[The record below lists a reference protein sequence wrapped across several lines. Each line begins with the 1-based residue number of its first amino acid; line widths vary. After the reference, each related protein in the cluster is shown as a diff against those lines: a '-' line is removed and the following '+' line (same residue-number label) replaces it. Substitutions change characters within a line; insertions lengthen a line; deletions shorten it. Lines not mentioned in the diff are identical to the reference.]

1 MTTPNPNPT
10 QRRFI
15 DFQLSLQAVISGA
28 VVVATFMVWMGWQAA
43 NQTTNLA
50 QLQVTVAKVEKRLD
64 DRDTKLDEMRGKM
77 NASERATDKLEMRV
91 DALERVGR
99 K

>member
-1 MTTPNPNPT
+1 MTTPNPSPT

-15 DFQLSLQAVISGA
+15 DFQLSLQAVISGT
-28 VVVATFMVWMGWQAA
+28 VIVATFMVWMGWQAA
-43 NQTTNLA
+43 QQTTNTA
-50 QLQVTVAKVEKRLD
+50 QLQLAVAKIEKRFD
-64 DRDTKLDEMRGKM
+64 DRDSRLDEMRGKQ
-77 NASERATDKLEMRV
+77 NASDRATDKLEMRV